1 MLYPFIV
8 LLLISLFVYLKI
20 AFKYRGVEKFI
31 PFVFGNIS
39 FPFLSLLFGRKK
51 RKDPLRF
58 IHFDSIVKI
67 FKKESTS
74 VSKCKK
80 CKNNTFELIASEIGD
95 KNNQIKL
102 YCTRCKSQHYF
113 YIDKNNFVT
122 LLSF

>member
-1 MLYPFIV
+1 MEFCPKCGSV
-8 LLLISLFVYLKI
+8 LIQKTKNAGCPRCNYSAKGKLKI
-20 AFKYRGVEKFI
+20 KTSEKI
-31 PFVFGNIS
+31 NEGKEIAII
-39 FPFLSLLFGRKK
+39 K
-51 RKDPLRF
+51 
-58 IHFDSIVKI
+58 
-67 FKKESTS
+67 KKEGEIHPIIEEE
-74 VSKCKK
+74 CKK